1 MFPYAYRKLND
12 PREFFQAIEDQPL
25 LDQLEQKVIEE
36 IKGTIANYEV
46 TLWDGHYSI
55 KAQSKFIQGFN
66 ERNLL
71 LLFDKNISPLDVHL
85 YLINA
90 NPEKIAERINT
101 DTRDRNKKHVSKKVE
116 DIIEHS
122 NQEREM
128 FYSIARFFNQIA
140 QTLSREI
147 YIEDGKIG
155 DHVEILGREICKRKN
170 VL

>member
-12 PREFFQAIEDQPL
+12 PREFFQAIEDQQL
-25 LDQLEQKVIEE
+25 LDKLEQSVIGE
-36 IKGTIANYEV
+36 IKRTIARYEV

-55 KAQSKFIQGFN
+55 KSRSRFIQGFN

-71 LLFDKNISPLDVHL
+71 SLLDKDSSPLEIYL

-101 DTRDRNKKHVSKKVE
+101 DPRDRNKEHVSRKVE
-116 DIIEHS
+116 NIIEHS

-128 FYSIARFFNQIA
+128 FCSIARFFNQRTK
-140 QTLSREI
+140 TLSREI
-147 YIEDGKIG
+147 YIEDGEIG
-155 DHVEILGREICKRKN
+155 DNVEILGKEICERKN
-170 VL
+170 AS